1 MYCLLPSFDLSTL
14 EESSSSLSTSEEEE
28 SSSLSI
34 SLMVEDVSCD
44 NQMKN
49 FFVDSIN

>member
-14 EESSSSLSTSEEEE
+14 EESSSSSSTSEEE

-34 SLMVEDVSCD
+34 SLMVED
-44 NQMKN
+44 
-49 FFVDSIN
+49 